1 MSHPKDSEGNMFMIG
16 DIVVW
21 GRNQQVIG
29 KGIVRKIYSE
39 SPNWK
44 GEVSGDTRI
53 GVMPI
58 GNGKTMT
65 TLYKPE
71 RALIISRAPV

>member
-1 MSHPKDSEGNMFMIG
+1 MSHPKDSDGNMFMIG

-21 GRNQQVIG
+21 GRQQQVIG
-29 KGIVRKIYSE
+29 KGIVRKIYSG

-44 GEVSGDTRI
+44 GEISGGTRL

-58 GNGKTMT
+58 GNGQTMT
-65 TLYKPE
+65 TLYKAN
-71 RALIISRAPV
+71 RALIISRAPA